1 MKIYFSSRFKH
12 RDYLSELAK
21 DLENN
26 GHEVIS
32 SWIWMKSQKPY
43 DKNYEKCREVSKIVE
58 NDIKNCEAFV
68 LISDEGG
75 TDMFVELGIAIAFD
89 KKIYVVGE
97 HGKRSL
103 MSFHPNIEHLGS
115 MDDFIKKLSL

>member
-12 RDYLSELAK
+12 RDYLRELSK
-21 DLENN
+21 DLEKK
-26 GHEVIS
+26 GHEIVS
-32 SWIWMKSQKPY
+32 SWIWMESQKPY
-43 DKNYEKCREVSKIVE
+43 DKNHEKCREVSKTVE
-58 NDIKNCEAFV
+58 EDIKNCEEFV

-103 MSFHPNIEHLGS
+103 MSFHPNIEHLDS
-115 MDDFIKKLSL
+115 MDDFINLLR